1 MITFQKILAY
11 NLRPNLGS
19 VYEYL
24 VELGLQK
31 IDPPSNCPQ
40 QLVIGDSIVL
50 CSSLKRAYLCLNKRM
65 NQEIILLD
73 ALSEVVFDIREMC
86 SLEEWQEGGSSV
98 IRRRFRELFIED
110 RLPESRQKIKADIE
124 KVLELCRRYKENDIT
139 IISHSFKLKLIQAY
153 IETRGR
159 LMTHPQLIEDFLFD
173 EKKTFGFGETFS
185 FSFSDIK
192 KHT

>member
-1 MITFQKILAY
+1 MH
-11 NLRPNLGS
+11 
-19 VYEYL
+19 
-24 VELGLQK
+24 
-31 IDPPSNCPQ
+31 
-40 QLVIGDSIVL
+40 
-50 CSSLKRAYLCLNKRM
+50 
-65 NQEIILLD
+65 QEISLLD
-73 ALSEVVFDIREMC
+73 AISEVVFDIREMC

-159 LMTHPQLIEDFLFD
+159 LMTHPQLIEDFLLD
-173 EKKTFGFGETFS
+173 EKKTYGFVETFS
-185 FSFSDIK
+185 FSFRDIK
-192 KHT
+192 KHI